1 MTSIEADVREIKES
15 IRELTEK
22 IELLLDERENM
33 ALMKLSERSLSAFLS
48 EEPDLY
54 TIWDVRAVYR

>member
-15 IRELTEK
+15 IRVLTEK
-22 IELLLDERENM
+22 LDDLLHERETQAM
-33 ALMKLSERSLSAFLS
+33 MKLSEQSLSAFLS

-54 TIWDVRAVYR
+54 TVRDVRNVYR

>member
-22 IELLLDERENM
+22 IELLLDERESM
-33 ALMKLSERSLSAFLS
+33 AIMKLSERSLSAFLS

-54 TIWDVRAVYR
+54 TIRDVRAVYR